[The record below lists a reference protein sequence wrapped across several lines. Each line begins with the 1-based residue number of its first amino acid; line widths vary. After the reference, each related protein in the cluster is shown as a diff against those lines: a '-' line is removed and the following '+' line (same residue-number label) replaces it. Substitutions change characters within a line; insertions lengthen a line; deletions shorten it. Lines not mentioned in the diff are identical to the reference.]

1 MRRVTTRSIQ
11 VLMLCSALAAC
22 APSAPPPVD
31 PALQQIA
38 DRTLIR
44 ELMDRY
50 GTVHDS
56 GTPDEYADLFTAE
69 GEIAIGGGPVV
80 VKGREA
86 LLAQARSDHDR
97 YGVTDAQGRWS
108 SIMRHLISNAQV
120 TITGEDTAEG
130 NCYVTTVVRKGDVGP
145 AILSISRYVD
155 RYVKVDGQWRIQHR
169 EIFLEF
175 GNNELAVQMGFR
187 GG

>member
-1 MRRVTTRSIQ
+1 MRRLTTNAIAM
-11 VLMLCSALAAC
+11 VMICGLLGACSTEA
-22 APSAPPPVD
+22 PPVD
-31 PALQQIA
+31 PELREIA

-56 GTPDEYADLFTAE
+56 GTPDEYADLFTAD

-86 LLAQARSDHDR
+86 LVAQAVRDHER
-97 YGVTDAQGRWS
+97 YSETDAQGRTG
-108 SIMRHLISNAQV
+108 SIMRHLISNAQI

-130 NCYVTTVVRKGDVGP
+130 TCYVTTVVRKGTVGP

-155 RYVKVDGQWRIQHR
+155 RYVKQDGQWRIQHR
-169 EIFLEF
+169 QIFLEF
-175 GNNELAVQMGFR
+175 GNDELAVQMGFR

>member
-1 MRRVTTRSIQ
+1 MQWTNRSAIAA
-11 VLMLCSALAAC
+11 ALLLGAVAC
-22 APSAPPPVD
+22 APTDSPD
-31 PALQQIA
+31 EALLEIA

-56 GTPDEYADLFTAE
+56 GTPEEYADLFSSD
-69 GEIAIGGGPVV
+69 GEIAIGGGPVL

-86 LLAQARSDHDR
+86 LMAQAQRDHDR
-97 YGVTDAQGRWS
+97 FGEIDANGRWT
-108 SIMRHLISNAQV
+108 SIMRHLISNAE
-120 TITGEDTAEG
+120 IELTGDTTAEG
-130 NCYVTTVVRKGDVGP
+130 TCYVTTVVRKGDVGP

-155 RYVKVDGQWRIQHR
+155 RYVKADGQWRIARR

-175 GNNELAVQMGFR
+175 GNAELAAQMGFT

>member
-1 MRRVTTRSIQ
+1 MKALSLVSA
-11 VLMLCSALAAC
+11 VLMLGIVVCTSNDPTADTAL
-22 APSAPPPVD
+22 
-31 PALQQIA
+31 LEIA

-56 GTPDEYADLFTAE
+56 GTPEQYADLFSPD
-69 GEIAIGGGPVV
+69 GEIAIGGGPVL

-86 LLAQARSDHDR
+86 LIQQAQRDHDR
-97 YGVTDAQGRWS
+97 FGDTDANGRWT
-108 SIMRHLISNAQV
+108 SIMRHLISNAQ
-120 TITGEDTAEG
+120 ITLTGDTTAEG
-130 NCYVTTVVRKGDVGP
+130 TCYVTTVVRKGDVGP

-155 RYVKVDGQWRIQHR
+155 RYVKTAGEWRIERR

-175 GNNELAVQMGFR
+175 GNAELAAQMGFT

>member
-1 MRRVTTRSIQ
+1 MQLTNKCAIAS
-11 VLMLCSALAAC
+11 VLLLGAVACTPSGSPDAAL
-22 APSAPPPVD
+22 
-31 PALQQIA
+31 LEIA
-38 DRTLIR
+38 DRTLLR

-56 GTPDEYADLFTAE
+56 GTPEQYADLFTSD
-69 GEIAIGGGPVV
+69 GEIATGGRVL

-86 LLAQARSDHDR
+86 LMAQAQRDHDR
-97 YGVTDAQGRWS
+97 FGDTDANGRWT
-108 SIMRHLISNAQV
+108 SIMRHLISNAQIDV
-120 TITGEDTAEG
+120 TGDGTAEG
-130 NCYVTTVVRKGDVGP
+130 TCYVTTVVRKGDVGP

-155 RYVKVDGQWRIQHR
+155 RYVKADGQWRIARR

-175 GNNELAVQMGFR
+175 GNAELAAQMGFT

>member
-1 MRRVTTRSIQ
+1 MQWTNKSAIAF
-11 VLMLCSALAAC
+11 VLLLGAAAC
-22 APSAPPPVD
+22 TPSGSPDA
-31 PALQQIA
+31 ALLEIA

-56 GTPDEYADLFTAE
+56 GTPDEYADLFTSD
-69 GEIAIGGGPVV
+69 GEIATGGRVL

-86 LLAQARSDHDR
+86 LMAQAQRDHDR
-97 YGVTDAQGRWS
+97 FGETDANGRWT
-108 SIMRHLISNAQV
+108 SIMRHLIGNAQIEV
-120 TITGEDTAEG
+120 TGDGTAEG
-130 NCYVTTVVRKGDVGP
+130 TCYVTTVVRKGDVGP

-155 RYVKVDGQWRIQHR
+155 RYVKASGQWRIAHR

-175 GNNELAVQMGFR
+175 GNAELAVQMGFTNR
-187 GG
+187 

>member
-1 MRRVTTRSIQ
+1 MQRTNRIAISV
-11 VLMLCSALAAC
+11 ALLLGAAAC
-22 APSAPPPVD
+22 APSASPD
-31 PALQQIA
+31 AALLEIA

-56 GTPDEYADLFTAE
+56 GTPEQYADLFTPD
-69 GEIAIGGGPVV
+69 GEIATGGGPVL

-86 LLAQARSDHDR
+86 LMAQAQRDHDR
-97 YGVTDAQGRWS
+97 FGDTDANGRWT
-108 SIMRHLISNAQV
+108 SIMRHLISNAQIEV
-120 TITGEDTAEG
+120 TGDGTAEG
-130 NCYVTTVVRKGDVGP
+130 TCYVTTVVRKGSVGP

-155 RYVKVDGQWRIQHR
+155 RYVKADGKWRIARR

-175 GNNELAVQMGFR
+175 GNADLAAQMGFTSR
-187 GG
+187 

>member
-1 MRRVTTRSIQ
+1 MQWTNRSAIAA
-11 VLMLCSALAAC
+11 ALLLGAAAC
-22 APSAPPPVD
+22 TPSVSPDA
-31 PALQQIA
+31 ALLEIA

-56 GTPDEYADLFTAE
+56 GTPAQYADLFTSDGDLAV
-69 GEIAIGGGPVV
+69 GGGPVL

-86 LLAQARSDHDR
+86 LMGQAQRDHDR
-97 YGVTDAQGRWS
+97 FGDTDANGRWT
-108 SIMRHLISNAQV
+108 SIMRHLISNAQIEV
-120 TITGEDTAEG
+120 TGDGTAEG
-130 NCYVTTVVRKGDVGP
+130 TCYVTTVVRKGDVGP

-155 RYVKVDGQWRIQHR
+155 RYVKADGQWRIARR
-169 EIFLEF
+169 EIYLEF
-175 GNNELAVQMGFR
+175 GNAELAAQMGFT

>member
-1 MRRVTTRSIQ
+1 MHWTNRSAI
-11 VLMLCSALAAC
+11 VFVFLLGTAAC
-22 APSAPPPVD
+22 TSSGSPDA
-31 PALQQIA
+31 ALLEIA

-56 GTPDEYADLFTAE
+56 GTPEEYADLFTSD
-69 GEIAIGGGPVV
+69 GEIAVGGGPVL

-86 LLAQARSDHDR
+86 LMAQAQRDHDR
-97 YGVTDAQGRWS
+97 FGDTDANGRWT
-108 SIMRHLISNAQV
+108 SIMRHLISNAQIGV
-120 TITGEDTAEG
+120 TGDGTAEG
-130 NCYVTTVVRKGDVGP
+130 TCYVTTVVRKGDVGP
-145 AILSISRYVD
+145 VILSISRYVD
-155 RYVKVDGQWRIQHR
+155 RYVKADGQWRIARR

-175 GNNELAVQMGFR
+175 GNAELAAQMGFT

>member
-1 MRRVTTRSIQ
+1 MKTLSLVSAM
-11 VLMLCSALAAC
+11 LMLGIAAC
-22 APSAPPPVD
+22 TARD
-31 PALQQIA
+31 PAADTALQQIA

-56 GTPDEYADLFTAE
+56 GTPEQYAALFTPE
-69 GEIAIGGGPVV
+69 GEIAIGGGPVL

-86 LLAQARSDHDR
+86 LMQQAQRDHDR
-97 YGVTDAQGRWS
+97 YGDTDANGRWT
-108 SIMRHLISNAQV
+108 SIMRHLVSNAQITV
-120 TITGEDTAEG
+120 TGDATAEG
-130 NCYVTTVVRKGDVGP
+130 TCYVTTVVRKGDVGP

-155 RYVKVDGQWRIQHR
+155 RYVKTAGEWRIERR

-175 GNNELAVQMGFR
+175 GNDELAVQMGFR
-187 GG
+187 DG

>member
-1 MRRVTTRSIQ
+1 MQWTNRNAIFA
-11 VLMLCSALAAC
+11 ALLLGAAAC
-22 APSAPPPVD
+22 TPSAPPD
-31 PALQQIA
+31 AALLEIA
-38 DRTLIR
+38 DRILIR

-56 GTPDEYADLFTAE
+56 GTPEQYADLFTSD
-69 GEIAIGGGPVV
+69 GEIAVGGGPVL

-86 LLAQARSDHDR
+86 LMTQAQRDHDR
-97 YGVTDAQGRWS
+97 FGETDANGRWT
-108 SIMRHLISNAQV
+108 SIMRHLISNAQIEV
-120 TITGEDTAEG
+120 TGDATAQG
-130 NCYVTTVVRKGDVGP
+130 TCYVTTVVRKGDVGP

-155 RYVKVDGQWRIQHR
+155 RYTKADGQWRIARR

-175 GNNELAVQMGFR
+175 GNAELAAQMGFT

>member
-1 MRRVTTRSIQ
+1 MQRTNRIAIAA
-11 VLMLCSALAAC
+11 ALLLGTAAC
-22 APSAPPPVD
+22 TASVSPDA
-31 PALQQIA
+31 ALREIA

-56 GTPDEYADLFTAE
+56 GTPEEYADLFTAD
-69 GEIAIGGGPVV
+69 GEIAVGGGPVL

-86 LLAQARSDHDR
+86 LMAQAQRDHDR
-97 YGVTDAQGRWS
+97 FGETDANGRWS
-108 SIMRHLISNAQV
+108 SIMRHLISNAQIE
-120 TITGEDTAEG
+120 ITGDTTAEG
-130 NCYVTTVVRKGDVGP
+130 TCYVTTVVRKGDVGP

-155 RYVKVDGQWRIQHR
+155 RYVKADGQWRIARR

-175 GNNELAVQMGFR
+175 GNAALAAQMGFT

>member
-1 MRRVTTRSIQ
+1 MQRTKNAIAAA
-11 VLMLCSALAAC
+11 LLLGASAC
-22 APSAPPPVD
+22 TPGVSTD
-31 PALQQIA
+31 PALLEIA

-56 GTPDEYADLFTAE
+56 GTPEEYADLFTSD
-69 GEIAIGGGPVV
+69 GEIAIGGGPVL

-86 LLAQARSDHDR
+86 LMEQAQRDHDR
-97 YGVTDAQGRWS
+97 FGETDANGRWT
-108 SIMRHLISNAQV
+108 SIMRHLISNAQIELSGA
-120 TITGEDTAEG
+120 TTAEG
-130 NCYVTTVVRKGDVGP
+130 TCYVTTVVRKGDVGP

-155 RYVKVDGQWRIQHR
+155 RYVKAEGRWRIARR

-175 GNNELAVQMGFR
+175 GNAELAAQMGFT

>member
-1 MRRVTTRSIQ
+1 MHWTNKSAIVS
-11 VLMLCSALAAC
+11 VLLLGAAAC
-22 APSAPPPVD
+22 TPSGSPDA
-31 PALQQIA
+31 ALLEIA

-56 GTPDEYADLFTAE
+56 GTPDEYADLFTSD
-69 GEIAIGGGPVV
+69 GEIATGGRVL

-86 LLAQARSDHDR
+86 LMAQAQRDHDR
-97 YGVTDAQGRWS
+97 FGETDANGRWT
-108 SIMRHLISNAQV
+108 SIMRHLISNAQIEV
-120 TITGEDTAEG
+120 TGDGTAEG
-130 NCYVTTVVRKGDVGP
+130 TCYVTTVVRKGDVGP

-155 RYVKVDGQWRIQHR
+155 RYAKANGQWRIAHR

-175 GNNELAVQMGFR
+175 GNAELAVQMGFTNR
-187 GG
+187 